1 MSRLYD
7 IELFRGV
14 SPCLENIAAA
24 ALSSKNHGIAL
35 ALLLVACGISASL
48 IFLAFGPPVMIFAMN
63 SF

>member
-1 MSRLYD
+1 MSGEHCCSRS
-7 IELFRGV
+7 E
-14 SPCLENIAAA
+14 
-24 ALSSKNHGIAL
+24 SKNHGIAL